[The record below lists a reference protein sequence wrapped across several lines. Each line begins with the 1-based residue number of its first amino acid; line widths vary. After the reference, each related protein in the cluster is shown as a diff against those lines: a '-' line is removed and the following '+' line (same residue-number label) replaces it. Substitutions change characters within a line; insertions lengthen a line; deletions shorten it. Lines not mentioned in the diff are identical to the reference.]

1 MHKGEIDFI
10 TLGCSKNL
18 VDAERVMR
26 QLEAAGWRCV
36 HDAEDPQGEI
46 CVINTCGFIGD
57 AKEESINMILQMAER
72 KKEKKLRKL
81 IVMGCLSERYRAELE
96 AELPEVDEYYGKF
109 DFENLTLSLSSREGT
124 KAGLNPAQQKKGAN
138 RCASFERKLMTPK
151 HYAYLKISEGCNRF
165 CSYCAIPLIT
175 GRHTSRPKEEILDE
189 VRWLVSQGVK
199 ELNVIAQDL
208 SSYGMDLKPH
218 PALPSR
224 EGDKSGVRGKHLL
237 PELIDEI
244 AQVPGVEWI
253 RLHYAYPTDFPEG
266 LLDVM
271 AKHPNVCKYLD
282 IALQH
287 CTDHMLGLMRRHITR
302 AEQDAL
308 IRKIR
313 ERVPGICIRTTL
325 LVGHPG
331 ETEEDFEELKEWVK
345 EMRFER
351 MGCFAYS
358 DEEGTYA
365 HRHYKDDIPQEV
377 KDARAAELMA
387 IQQEISGELM
397 QRFAGRRER
406 VIIDREEGEY
416 YVGRTQ
422 YDSPEV
428 DCEVLVSRQPSED
441 SIQTGEF
448 YDVEITRAEEF
459 DLYGRIIK

>member
-1 MHKGEIDFI
+1 VILATKGVIDFI

-26 QLEAAGWRCV
+26 QLEAAGWTCV
-36 HDAEDPQGEI
+36 HDPEKPKGEI

-72 KKEKKLRKL
+72 KKKHQLRQL

-96 AELPEVDEYYGKF
+96 TELPEVDAYFGKF
-109 DFENLTLSLSSREGT
+109 DFQGIVTLIGPHESLIGT
-124 KAGLNPAQQKKGAN
+124 FHLPGNP
-138 RCASFERKLMTPK
+138 RPLPWLERTITTPR
-151 HYAYLKISEGCNRF
+151 HYTYLKISEGCNRF

-175 GRHTSRPKEEILDE
+175 GRHTSRPKAEILDE

-208 SSYGMDLKPH
+208 SSYGLDLEQRH
-218 PALPSR
+218 M
-224 EGDKSGVRGKHLL
+224 L

-244 AQVPGVEWI
+244 AHIPGVEWI
-253 RLHYAYPTDFPEG
+253 RLHYAYPTDFPEE

-271 AKHPNVCKYLD
+271 ARNANVCKYLD

-287 CTDHMLGLMRRHITR
+287 CTDHMLSLMRRHITR

-308 IRKIR
+308 IRRIR

-331 ETEEDFEELKEWVK
+331 ETEEDFNELKTWVR

-365 HRHYKDDIPQEV
+365 NKHYKDDIPQET

-387 IQQEISGELM
+387 IQQEISAELM
-397 QRFAGRRER
+397 NRLVGTTQR
-406 VIIDREEGEY
+406 VIIDRQEGEY
-416 YVGRTQ
+416 LIGRTQ
-422 YDSPEV
+422 YHSPEV
-428 DCEVLVSRQPSED
+428 DCEVLIKVK
-441 SIQTGEF
+441 GERLKVKVGQF
-448 YDVEITRAEEF
+448 VDVQITKAEEF
-459 DLYGRIIK
+459 DLYGEIVNCKS